1 MKSTGKRVP
10 VVAPNPVVTIHRLY
24 RGRYLFAA
32 LMAMVFAGVLAPIG
46 YKVANPRF
54 SSSGMV
60 RVSPVLPKILYGNE
74 DNEQLPQFDSY
85 LVGQIQ
91 LISSRPVLEKAVKDP
106 ALLALGWPEGPAGVA
121 ALSRSLSVVKG
132 GPRSELIEISVSNEK
147 PLLATQAV
155 NSVLDAV
162 VARNDA
168 RHDETS
174 SLRESTLDQRL
185 KVLREELAAAET
197 KLLAAAGEYG
207 PDNLDRVHTAKVID
221 IERLDGKIQD
231 LENNIAEQEAK
242 RQSEVASEES
252 DDEVKRLTIA
262 DHAMANLL
270 LRRADKSVELGN
282 AERVYGKTH
291 FRYQAAKAALD
302 MVERSIQDRIEQLAT
317 LGKTGVL
324 TAQKAVAG
332 DEKTIGQLR
341 TLKDNMVVMRSKA
354 AEVSMSLGERRFEV
368 ALLQSRRTELLNG
381 IEDTQRRLDQV
392 RVESRAPLPGRVSV
406 AVRGMVPVAPSD
418 DKRKVMAAGGGMAG
432 VLAGLL
438 LAVLDRVV
446 RPRFRRVDELGSIL
460 NADGVPVPLMGVL
473 PHVSRGR
480 QVQSAAA
487 RRQVALLR
495 SALETGLSAG
505 DGKALE
511 PGTAPVVVVTSASE
525 SEGKTNVALALA
537 RGCAASGQRTL
548 LIDGDLNR
556 RGLTE
561 LLCLSSRP
569 GVLDAIRVASP
580 MEMSLAED
588 RPNLSVLPA
597 GSTDDLFGE
606 SMSQAQLA
614 AMVDDYRKRFDLI
627 IVDSD
632 SCLTSAGTQ
641 LFASLAQQV
650 LLVVQRNQLQSR
662 VRMAVDRLGR
672 VCTASVGIV
681 LNRAEK
687 SDLAAASQ
695 VENRRDGKT
704 MFALEV
710 QSKQAILS

>member
-1 MKSTGKRVP
+1 MKATGRRAP
-10 VVAPNPVVTIHRLY
+10 VAAPNPIVTVHRLF
-24 RGRYLFAA
+24 RGRYLVAA
-32 LMAMVFAGVLAPIG
+32 LSAIMFASVLAPIG

-91 LISSRPVLEKAVKDP
+91 LISSRPVLELAASDP
-106 ALLALGWPEGPAGVA
+106 ALRAMGWPEGPAGVA

-132 GPRSELIEISVSNEK
+132 GPRSELIEISVANEK

-162 VARNDA
+162 VARSDE
-168 RHDETS
+168 RHDKTS

-185 KVLREELAAAET
+185 KVLREELATAET
-197 KLLAAAGEYG
+197 KLLAAAAEYG
-207 PDNLDRVHTAKVID
+207 PDNLDRIHTAKVID
-221 IERLDGKIQD
+221 IEKLDGKIQD

-282 AERVYGKTH
+282 AARVYGKTH
-291 FRYQAAKAALD
+291 YRYLAAKAALD

-332 DEKTIGQLR
+332 DEKTINQLR
-341 TLKDNMVVMRSKA
+341 TLKDNMIAMRAKA
-354 AEVSMSLGERRFEV
+354 ADVSKSLGERRFEV
-368 ALLQSRRTELLNG
+368 ALLQSRRTELLNS
-381 IEDTQRRLDQV
+381 IEDAQRRLDQV

-432 VLAGLL
+432 IVLGLL
-438 LAVLDRVV
+438 LSIVDRVV
-446 RPRFRRVDELGSIL
+446 RPRIRRADELGSIV
-460 NADGVPVPLMGVL
+460 NGDGVPLPLMGVL
-473 PHVSRGR
+473 PHVGKGR
-480 QVQSAAA
+480 QGQSAAA

-495 SALETGLSAG
+495 SALETGLSVSDG
-505 DGKALE
+505 DAMA
-511 PGTAPVVVVTSASE
+511 PGTAPVVVVTSASA

-537 RGCAASGQRTL
+537 RGCAASGQKTL

-561 LLCLSSRP
+561 LLCLSHKP
-569 GVLDAIRVASP
+569 GVLDAIRVASSVEP
-580 MEMSLAED
+580 SLVED
-588 RPNLSVLPA
+588 RENLSVLPA

-614 AMVDDYRKRFDLI
+614 AMVDDCRKRFDLI
-627 IVDSD
+627 IVDGD

-662 VRMAVDRLGR
+662 VRLAAERLGR
-672 VCTASVGIV
+672 VCTGGVGIV

-695 VENRRDGKT
+695 VETRSDRKT
-704 MFALEV
+704 KFALEV
-710 QSKQAILS
+710 QPKQAILS